1 MKRGFLES
9 SYLTGLEKKCREFSV
24 CYVVLGTLLLEVCTK
39 NSVLSSHDN
48 VGSKG
53 REQNDK
59 RCGLCFDVMLFRG
72 VQEGDKRLHATPA

>member
-1 MKRGFLES
+1 MKTQTFKKFIPQSLGKNVSNFLYAGRHTFVGSMHE
-9 SYLTGLEKKCREFSV
+9 E
-24 CYVVLGTLLLEVCTK
+24 LGGGV
-39 NSVLSSHDN
+39 SSHDN

>member
-1 MKRGFLES
+1 MELRFHRRHTFVGSMHDQE
-9 SYLTGLEKKCREFSV
+9 
-24 CYVVLGTLLLEVCTK
+24 LG
-39 NSVLSSHDN
+39 LSSHDN

-72 VQEGDKRLHATPA
+72 VQEGDKRLHATLD